1 MTKQEA
7 YEKIGKLDA
16 KRILRI
22 HDIST
27 KYGKTHSQGVRDQAT
42 LEMIANTLNRMV
54 NKQEKPERIAAR
66 ISELITKYHPF
77 WDGNHRTAFEVAQF
91 IMTMFDFKIEVDE
104 SEATQFMRDIDTK
117 NLSTSVIENWI
128 KRRIKSRG

>member
-1 MTKQEA
+1 MTKQDA

-16 KRILRI
+16 QRIIRI
-22 HDIST
+22 HDVST

-42 LEMIANTLNRMV
+42 LEMIANTISRMV
-54 NKQEKPERIAAR
+54 KKQEKPERIAAR
-66 ISELITKYHPF
+66 ISELITKHHPF

-104 SEATQFMRDIDTK
+104 SEATQFMRDIDSK
-117 NLSTSVIENWI
+117 NLSGQVIENWI
-128 KRRIKSRG
+128 KGKIKSRS